1 VVNYG
6 VKNANTEA
14 ELGVQDIVNL
24 QADEAIRLIKT
35 SPNGLTSSEANDR
48 PDKHGPNILIEK
60 KPIMP
65 YYKEAFASVENIY
78 EEFGTGE
85 NGLSS
90 DEARRRFDQYGP
102 NVPPVGKKF
111 GMIRRFLVHLRNWF
125 NVMLLLAAT
134 LSFFTGV
141 VSQDPTSFQA
151 GYVLVGVTLI
161 NIFFSLIQEYRANKV
176 VQAINRLIPN
186 RVKVVRDGQTVQV
199 DVSNVVPGDMVLL
212 EEGDE
217 VPADIRLVSAFEVS
231 VNNSPLT
238 GESQPQHRFAI
249 IAPDASPRSP
259 TEMQDIVFAGT
270 TIATGVAK
278 GVVLS
283 TGGATQIGRII
294 SLSRQIRE
302 PPSALQQEMDHT
314 ARRTLIVAAVVGASF
329 FGIAL
334 GFLRLTVVNSIL
346 FTIGVMISLVPEG
359 LQLTV
364 SLSLALTA
372 FNMSKR
378 NVVVKR
384 LSSAETLGAMT
395 VLCVDKTGT
404 MTSGEMMVEKIWT
417 GGKVFQVTGDGYNPV
432 GLIAVSGRSDP
443 RERAQQVKLFEVAA
457 FCNNAKLNPPSDKL
471 GRWTV
476 LGDPTDGA
484 FLVFAGKGD
493 FKVQQALAENPRV
506 HLLPFESKRRLMTSI
521 HRGPDGSYT
530 SYTKGACRD
539 VLDRCTQIYFDNQA
553 VPLTSE
559 MRQAIF
565 TQMDTFASQ
574 GYRVL
579 GMASR
584 RLPHYVHEKLHDEKK
599 LHEIAKD
606 VESDM
611 TFLGIA
617 ALADPPRP
625 MVKEAVLEAQ
635 RAGIKV
641 IMLTGDYELTAEAIA
656 RRMGVIS
663 SQNPT
668 IVTGHELDKMSQ
680 SDLARILKEKE
691 VIFARILPEQKL
703 KIVQVLRSKGEVV
716 GVTGDGVN
724 DAPALLEADVGVAMG
739 VGGTDVARESAD
751 MVLLDNNF
759 VSIVE
764 AVKFGRTGFDNLKKF
779 VGYLFTHNFAE
790 LGAFIAFVLL
800 GVPLPL
806 SVIQV
811 LAIDLGMDV
820 LPSLSLIMEPPQLGV
835 MDKPPRKTNRLLDIR
850 VLLRA
855 AYIGTLVSM
864 VALLV
869 AFGIW
874 GNAGWTFG
882 QKTVSNPTGYAMG
895 TTAVMVGIMA
905 AQIGNLFATRTDR
918 ESAFKLSP
926 LRNKWIL
933 IGIIGQIVIM
943 ITIVYLPLL
952 QPFFGTAALSQK
964 DLLLLYLLAPA
975 VFFIEELRKLTLR
988 RINR

>member
-1 VVNYG
+1 MTERN
-6 VKNANTEA
+6 VKLTKEENKKLESVDETLSSIKSYQKAALASIE
-14 ELGVQDIVNL
+14 NL
-24 QADEAIRLIKT
+24 
-35 SPNGLTSSEANDR
+35 
-48 PDKHGPNILIEK
+48 
-60 KPIMP
+60 
-65 YYKEAFASVENIY
+65 YK
-78 EEFGTGE
+78 EFGTGE
-85 NGLSS
+85 NGLSGG
-90 DEARRRFDQYGP
+90 EARRRLEQYGP
-102 NVPPVGKKF
+102 NAHPVSKKLGF
-111 GMIRRFLVHLRNWF
+111 IGRFLLHLKNWF
-125 NVMLLLAAT
+125 NIMLLLASI
-134 LSFFTGV
+134 LSFLSGV
-141 VSQDPTSFQA
+141 MSQDPSSLQA
-151 GYVLVGVTLI
+151 GYVLVGVLLI
-161 NIFFSLIQEYRANKV
+161 NIFFSMIQEYRADRV
-176 VQAINRLIPN
+176 VQTINKMIPQKA
-186 RVKVVRDGQTVQV
+186 KVARDCQEVQV
-199 DVSNVVPGDMVLL
+199 DVFDVVPGDIVFL

-238 GESQPQHRFAI
+238 GESAPQHRFATI
-249 IAPDASPRSP
+249 TSDASIQSP
-259 TEMQDIVFAGT
+259 TELQDIVFAGT

-278 GVVLS
+278 GIVLY
-283 TGGATQIGRII
+283 TGEATQIGRIV
-294 SLSRQIRE
+294 SLTKQIKE
-302 PPSALQQEMDHT
+302 PPSALRKEIDHT
-314 ARRTLIVAAVVGASF
+314 ARLTLIVAIVVGASF
-329 FGIAL
+329 FGITL
-334 GFLRLTVVNSIL
+334 ELVGLTVVESIL
-346 FTIGVMISLVPEG
+346 FTIGVMMSLVPQG

-417 GGKVFQVTGDGYNPV
+417 GGRVFRVTGDGYNPV
-432 GLIAVSGRSDP
+432 GLIAGSERSDQ
-443 RERAQQVKLFEVAA
+443 RERAQLMKLFEVAVL
-457 FCNNAKLNPPSDKL
+457 CNNAKLNPPSDKM
-471 GRWTV
+471 GRWAI

-484 FLVFAGKGD
+484 FLVFAEKGDFPHHTIPYPTMVDGAFLVFAEKGD
-493 FKVQQALAENPRV
+493 FKVQKALAENPRV
-506 HLLPFESKRRLMTSI
+506 HLLPFESKRRMMTSI
-521 HRGPDGSYT
+521 HRGPDGSFT
-530 SYTKGACRD
+530 AYTKGAGRD
-539 VLDRCTQIYFDNQA
+539 VLDRSTRIYFNNRA

-559 MRQAIF
+559 MRQTIL

-579 GMASR
+579 AMANR
-584 RLPHYVHEKLHDEKK
+584 ILPYKIHKKLHDNAEN
-599 LHEIAKD
+599 HENVAN

-611 TFLGIA
+611 TFLGMA

-656 RRMGVIS
+656 RRIGVIS
-663 SQNPT
+663 SPKPT
-668 IVTGHELDKMSQ
+668 IITGHELDKMSQ
-680 SDLARILKEKE
+680 SEVARILDEKE
-691 VIFARILPEQKL
+691 VIFARILPDQKL
-703 KIVQVLRSKGEVV
+703 RVVQVLKSKGEVV

-764 AVKFGRTGFDNLKKF
+764 AVKFGRTGFDNLRKF
-779 VGYLFTHNFAE
+779 VGYIYTHNFAE
-790 LGAFIAFVLL
+790 LGTFIAFVLL

-806 SVIQV
+806 AVIQI
-811 LAIDLGMDV
+811 LAIDLGMEI
-820 LPSLSLIMEPPQLGV
+820 LPSLSLIMEPPQPGV
-835 MDKPPRKTNRLLDIR
+835 MDKPPRKSNRLLDLR

-855 AYIGTLVSM
+855 AYIGSLVSM
-864 VALLV
+864 VVLLA

-882 QKTVSNPTGYAMG
+882 QKTVGNLTIYAMG
-895 TTAVMVGIMA
+895 TTAVMVGIIA
-905 AQIGNLFATRTDR
+905 AQIGNLFATRTDH

-926 LRNKWIL
+926 LRNKWIF
-933 IGIIGQIVIM
+933 IGIVGQTAIM
-943 ITIVYLPLL
+943 ILIVYLPLL
-952 QPFFGTAALSQK
+952 QPFFGTAALPLK
-964 DLLLLYLLAPA
+964 ELLLLYSLAPT
-975 VFFIEELRKLTLR
+975 VFFLEESRKFILR